1 MEIKKLENSSVQ
13 LTLTLGA
20 AAIEE
25 DYSKTIKDYAKKLT
39 LKGFRPG
46 KASSAYIAR
55 PPSTPC
61 WHASRVATSS

>member
-25 DYSKTIKDYAKKLT
+25 DYSKTIKDYVGTASTAFL
-39 LKGFRPG
+39 RSS
-46 KASSAYIAR
+46 SSA
-55 PPSTPC
+55 
-61 WHASRVATSS
+61 W